1 MTALDIDAIRA
12 KLHHRYP
19 FLMVDRV
26 TRLEGKEIWGYKN
39 VTHNEPYFAG
49 HFPDFPVMPGVLII
63 EAMAQLSGLIILG
76 PRTEPEERNMVFMGV
91 DKVRFRRAVRPG
103 DKLEMHA
110 RLIYHREAERT
121 EQAKIEAQAHV
132 DGELVATAT
141 FLIGLFSNT
150 DA

>member
-1 MTALDIDAIRA
+1 MTTLDIDAIRA

-26 TRLEGKEIWGYKN
+26 TRLDGKEIWGYKN
-39 VTHNEPYFAG
+39 VTHNEPFFAG

-91 DKVRFRRAVRPG
+91 DKVRFRRAVS
-103 DKLEMHA
+103 
-110 RLIYHREAERT
+110 
-121 EQAKIEAQAHV
+121 V

>member
-1 MTALDIDAIRA
+1 
-12 KLHHRYP
+12 
-19 FLMVDRV
+19 MVDRV
-26 TRLEGKEIWGYKN
+26 TRLDGKEIWGY
-39 VTHNEPYFAG
+39 
-49 HFPDFPVMPGVLII
+49 
-63 EAMAQLSGLIILG
+63 
-76 PRTEPEERNMVFMGV
+76 NMVFMGV

-103 DKLEMHA
+103 DRLELHA

-121 EQAKIEAQAHV
+121 EQAKIETQAHV